1 MAEKSQCFVGTYGI
15 TPSKMILGW
24 FSSLFNQWEGNSS
37 WPGHE
42 HVWDHLQKIIIS
54 RDLTTTRSLW
64 TCLGPSPKNNL
75 ISRDLTTTRSL
86 WFSQI
91 HTLHHVCLVYTAYR
105 HNLFTLQV
113 ANLQHICI
121 QHRFGMSDDT
131 RSAHDRN
138 TTCTSRVESVQ
149 YTSVLIYSTLIYDK
163 HQVKIL
169 GPIPFVG
176 GSISAVKTLCH
187 SNIYI
192 IIYT

>member
-15 TPSKMILGW
+15 TPSKIILGW

-54 RDLTTTRSLW
+54 RDLTATRL
-64 TCLGPSPKNNL
+64 
-75 ISRDLTTTRSL
+75 L

-105 HNLFTLQV
+105 HNLFMLQV
-113 ANLQHICI
+113 ANLQNICI

-163 HQVKIL
+163 HQVKMEVQSRL
-169 GPIPFVG
+169 LEVPYQRSKLSV
-176 GSISAVKTLCH
+176 TLKY
-187 SNIYI
+187 IYI
-192 IIYT
+192 IIYR